1 MDPDIHEREERL
13 LRANMMGDIREDVE
27 FLGLNL
33 RDIIWIIGNTLV
45 IGALFSYVLPFEVWG
60 KIIWI
65 LIVFM
70 FNLISR
76 FRKWPYRRKRYI
88 RDFRTKREGSGEDF
102 KSLLNI
108 EEDSWLY
115 RSGKVI
121 HIVSE
126 ISAPPWQTAVY
137 AQKRKR
143 IASFENFLRGIVRE
157 GFKATI
163 TSEKV
168 PDFRLDLW
176 KRKRNAPAAS
186 DGIHKL
192 RLRRVALWEH
202 LATNGEALKSEYHL
216 TLSIDEHRVTLR
228 EQDGEPE
235 DMKPADIKK
244 LRFMAGIR
252 EKYGRIIVNLHSSG
266 HDTTL
271 MSGYSV
277 PELMARWW
285 DRRSWE
291 DWKMNDGQW
300 DDPTLD
306 ESELANTNKI
316 VEEDYNPDKMK
327 EEIPDESGLEFTLDK
342 EISEGE
348 TVEQDGMEDD
358 AIQTALQAVTSE
370 KVSKDSLKRKQ
381 ANKGKILGLYT
392 KLKGHCK
399 FLGLWLMKVIQ
410 KALCMFS
417 DKVRSLN
424 KKSKLSRK
432 PRDVEPKGEEINA
445 CEELDGT
452 EIAEV
457 PPNVSASLNSL
468 EFANK
473 ALLITAPAS
482 TGKTFLAANVSAAVG
497 ESGVPVTLI
506 DLTKDRGTLTVLNPV
521 KQPYDRQGWEKWE
534 SRHASN
540 LQIICPTHYPSIQE
554 VRQIIEVYRADGAVL
569 VDLPWAY
576 PSRDELIGDYETIGV
591 VDCDYHHWLQWEN
604 SVERWN
610 GRLWLNQCDSDMKK
624 RMSQLIRDKYSLTF
638 EREFP
643 HFSTANKYLFQG
655 RPLAL
660 EAHARSSFCFTE
672 MEESQCSPMPSE

>member
-13 LRANMMGDIREDVE
+13 LKANMMGDIREDVE
-27 FLGLNL
+27 FIGLNL

-45 IGALFSYVLPFEVWG
+45 IGALFSYILPFEIWG

-65 LIVFM
+65 LLVFL

-88 RDFRTKREGSGEDF
+88 RDFRTKKEGTGEDF

-126 ISAPPWQTAVY
+126 ISSPPWQTAVY

-157 GFKATI
+157 GFTATI
-163 TSEKV
+163 TTEKV

-176 KRKRNAPAAS
+176 NRKRKAPAAS
-186 DGIHKL
+186 EGIHKL
-192 RLRRVALWEH
+192 RSDRIALWEH
-202 LATNGEALKSEYHL
+202 LATNGDALKSEFHL

-228 EQDGEPE
+228 EQDGEK
-235 DMKPADIKK
+235 DNMKPADIKRIR
-244 LRFMAGIR
+244 LMAGIR
-252 EKYGRIIVNLHSSG
+252 EKYERIIVNLQSSG

-300 DDPTLD
+300 DDPAVESKTENKDETIEEYNSSDKENEETLIDSKLKFMQVEETSEKKLD
-306 ESELANTNKI
+306 EQNET
-316 VEEDYNPDKMK
+316 EED
-327 EEIPDESGLEFTLDK
+327 
-342 EISEGE
+342 
-348 TVEQDGMEDD
+348 
-358 AIQTALQAVTSE
+358 AIHTALQAVNTE
-370 KVSKDSLKRKQ
+370 KVLKDSPKRKRS
-381 ANKGKILGLYT
+381 NKGKIFALYA
-392 KLKGHCK
+392 KLKDRCML
-399 FLGLWLMKVIQ
+399 LGSLIAKGMQ
-410 KALCMFS
+410 KSLRMFS
-417 DKVRSLN
+417 EKTSDFY
-424 KKSKLSRK
+424 KKSKVSRK
-432 PRDVEPKGEEINA
+432 AHDVTEEEVKGEGLDATETP
-445 CEELDGT
+445 ELP
-452 EIAEV
+452 IASTSV
-457 PPNVSASLNSL
+457 NSNPLKFTNNV
-468 EFANK
+468 
-473 ALLITAPAS
+473 LLITAPAS
-482 TGKTFLAANVSAAVG
+482 TGKTFLASNVSASVG
-497 ESGVPVTLI
+497 ESGTPVTLI

-521 KQPYDRQGWEKWE
+521 QQPFDMAGWEKWE

-540 LQIICPTHYPSIQE
+540 LQIICPVLYPSIQE
-554 VRQIIEVYRADGAVL
+554 VKQIIEAHRNEGAVV
-569 VDLPWAY
+569 VDLPWTY
-576 PSRDELIGDYETIGV
+576 PSRDELISDYEAIGV

-604 SVERWN
+604 SVDLWN
-610 GRLWLNQCDSDMKK
+610 GKLWLNQCDPEMRK

-660 EAHARSSFCFTE
+660 EAQARSSFCFIE
-672 MEESQCSPMPSE
+672 MEESQCSTMPSEL